1 MRRHLSRL
9 YPSLVRLSLACLSP
23 VCLSLVCLTAACT
36 RAGETAAPQGRV
48 DPGEHAF
55 FDAAGAP
62 ATFDAFVAGVADVE
76 GVAFGEVHFHAVGG
90 RYELALLEGMAAQP
104 RPVALA
110 LEFFEADHQAALD
123 AYLAGEID
131 EATFRQRTGRDAKYD
146 DSHRPLVEFCK
157 QRKIPVIAANAPR
170 RLVTAYRKSGLEYS
184 AYLRG
189 LSDEERGLLP
199 RASVPPDD
207 AFKARFMD
215 LMGPK
220 RGPAFYPAMALWN
233 DAMAESA
240 AGFRAAH
247 PEHRVLLVVGAFHV
261 AGRLGAITQ
270 YLARRPDDRVQ
281 ILVMQATEG
290 PMVATAEDRGEG
302 DRVLK
307 VRVVEAGG
315 PG

>member
-9 YPSLVRLSLACLSP
+9 HPSLVRRSLVCVSLVCLSP
-23 VCLSLVCLTAACT
+23 VVTAGCT
-36 RAGETAAPQGRV
+36 RSGETAAPQVRV

-62 ATFDAFVAGVADVE
+62 AEFAAFVAGVADVE
-76 GVAFGEVHFHAVGG
+76 FVAFGEMHFHAVGG

-110 LEFFEADHQAALD
+110 LEFFEADHQPALD

-189 LSDEERGLLP
+189 LSDADRGLLP

-207 AFKARFMD
+207 AFKARFIAF
-215 LMGPK
+215 MGPK

-240 AGFRAAH
+240 ADFRAAH

-270 YLARRPDDRVQ
+270 YLARRPDDRAQV
-281 ILVMQATEG
+281 LVMQATEG

-302 DRVLK
+302 DLVLK
-307 VRVVEAGG
+307 VRVVEAAGAR
-315 PG
+315 